1 MEGLSSGSVAERV
14 RNRNFRRFTRKEEEK
29 RRGRGLHKCLLNEI
43 FSVVTRTS
51 DPHSHMQRTSHQY
64 RTQHITTTAH
74 QVRDLLL
81 VESVD
86 GFCWSLTR
94 PPCCST
100 ALGGPSEDVVCLKEL
115 SDEDRVLF
123 EESSDVCLIWSVWW
137 RRIRFDVC
145 LTWSVS
151 VAEDQI

>member
-1 MEGLSSGSVAERV
+1 MAAGGVQLKATTSISCPRQNAHSPSPLS
-14 RNRNFRRFTRKEEEK
+14 
-29 RRGRGLHKCLLNEI
+29 
-43 FSVVTRTS
+43 
-51 DPHSHMQRTSHQY
+51 P
-64 RTQHITTTAH
+64 H

-100 ALGGPSEDVVCLKEL
+100 ALGGPSEDVVCLKAV

-123 EESSDVCLIWSVWW
+123 AVEEVY
-137 RRIRFDVC
+137 
-145 LTWSVS
+145 
-151 VAEDQI
+151 